1 MIALT
6 FLGTG
11 GAWGVP
17 ELNCDCVICRD
28 MRQKGERRR
37 RTALL
42 FSGPSNLLIDC
53 GPDMASQLSDHGVS
67 RVDALLLT
75 HEHGDHYLGLDEL
88 VSYKRSS
95 PRGQFKPIPVY
106 VTAKSW
112 DVIGTRFGYLEQTE
126 VIAVHLV
133 EPGRSYPVDE
143 FDVVPFK
150 TFHGPFA
157 SGSVGYVLTV
167 QGRSGKRIRVV
178 YTSDFVDLP
187 DPPPTLFDPEYLII
201 QSFWLNEPDKNTP
214 HHMSLQR
221 AVEFIRRIRPKEQ
234 TFLVHIGDGDQV
246 AGDPANRM
254 AKKRE
259 PLRPFTPPRGNQPYP
274 VPRNQSEWQ
283 RVVDLVT
290 ADFNLPCRCTVA
302 YDGLTVT
309 L

>member
-1 MIALT
+1 MIGIT

-17 ELNCDCVICRD
+17 ELNCDCIICRG
-28 MRQKGERRR
+28 MRQRGERRR

-53 GPDMASQLSDHGVS
+53 GPDIASQLSDHRVS

-95 PRGQFKPIPVY
+95 PRGRFKPIPVY

-112 DVIGTRFGYLEQTE
+112 DVIGARFGYLEQTE
-126 VIAVHLV
+126 VIDVHLV
-133 EPGRSYPVDE
+133 EPGRPYAVND
-143 FDVVPFK
+143 FNVVPFK

-167 QGRSGKRIRVV
+167 QGGSGKNVRVV
-178 YTSDFVDLP
+178 YTSDFVDLS
-187 DPPPTLFDPEYLII
+187 DPPPALFDPEYLII
-201 QSFWLNEPDKNTP
+201 QSFWLNEPAKNTP
-214 HHMSLQR
+214 HHMSFQR
-221 AVEFIRRIRPKEQ
+221 AVEFIQQMRPKEQ

-246 AGDPANRM
+246 AGDPANAM

-259 PLRPFTPPRGNQPYP
+259 PLNPFRPPRETQAYP
-274 VPRNQSEWQ
+274 VPRNQDEWQ
-283 RVVDLVT
+283 KLADLVT
-290 ADFNLPCRCTVA
+290 ADFSLPCKCTVA
-302 YDGLTVT
+302 YDGLTVP